1 MSVKVPY
8 DQLSSEALEGL
19 ITQFVSRD
27 GSDSGNVDA
36 AFERKVESVKSQLK
50 SGNALILYDPKTQ
63 SFNIVSKNDPVIKD
77 LSL

>member
-1 MSVKVPY
+1 MPVKVSY
-8 DQLSSEALEGL
+8 DQLSSEALEEI

-36 AFERKVESVKSQLK
+36 AFEKKVESVKSQLK
-50 SGNALILYDPKTQ
+50 SGNALILYDPETQ
-63 SFNIVSKNDPVIKD
+63 SCNIVSKNDPVIKD

>member
-27 GSDSGNVDA
+27 GTDSGNVDA

-77 LSL
+77 LPL